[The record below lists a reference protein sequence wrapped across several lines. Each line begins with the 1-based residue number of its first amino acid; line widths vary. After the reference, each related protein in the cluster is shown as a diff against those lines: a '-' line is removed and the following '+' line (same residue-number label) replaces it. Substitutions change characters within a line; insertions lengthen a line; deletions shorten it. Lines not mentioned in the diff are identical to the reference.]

1 MKEVNTKYTER
12 FGTEGEVWR
21 NRWKTGKRRKGG
33 QLSKSHGNQHLS
45 LQFQKP
51 LVPTHPA
58 ITCTVPW
65 INQHVNRPLYLRKLN
80 LAANL
85 DWGHRGLLTER
96 SQPSGRKP
104 FLSLNQSLHKPME
117 TAAAGP
123 TDFVN
128 GGRLRLVIIISSYI
142 TCLFF
147 KVLCKHQLINSLL
160 CPMQIHWFFHG
171 VTNPGPPTEFWMA
184 KAQQLEQW
192 SKWLRVQKLCPALWP
207 SDSIGS
213 SGPRPPPQMLNSAT
227 HEAAASLPPNN
238 S

>member
-1 MKEVNTKYTER
+1 MVEGIHRLGRNVNEDGEKAQKWTLKEVNTKYTER
-12 FGTEGEVWR
+12 FGTEGKVWR

-33 QLSKSHGNQHLS
+33 QLSVSHGNQHLS

-51 LVPTHPA
+51 LVPTYPA
-58 ITCTVPW
+58 IMCTVPW

-117 TAAAGP
+117 TAAAGA

-147 KVLCKHQLINSLL
+147 KVLYKHQLINGLL
-160 CPMQIHWFFHG
+160 CPMQIHWFFMEWLIL
-171 VTNPGPPTEFWMA
+171 VPP
-184 KAQQLEQW
+184 
-192 SKWLRVQKLCPALWP
+192 
-207 SDSIGS
+207 
-213 SGPRPPPQMLNSAT
+213 LNSDWWR
-227 HEAAASLPPNN
+227 HSSLNNEANGWGSRSWAQLSDQVTP
-238 S
+238 